1 MNQKA
6 AAAHLLA
13 KLGQTLGQPLKLE
26 AGPCPCRL
34 EGRDL
39 AFFWSEKFS
48 ALFLQADL
56 GPLDGLADP
65 VAGLESLLRANQLWN
80 GTMGGIFGLNPA
92 DGRLYYSYRLDFPVA
107 LPSGTPL
114 EDAPVEELLPA
125 LLPYILGALEAMEDR
140 LHPAAA
146 WNPDELGPVPPGGFL
161 RV

>member
-1 MNQKA
+1 MSQKA

-13 KLGQTLGQPLKLE
+13 KLGQALGRPLKLD

-34 EGRDL
+34 EGREVT
-39 AFFWSEKFS
+39 FFWSEKFS
-48 ALFLQADL
+48 ALFLQAGL
-56 GPLDGLADP
+56 GPLDGPADS
-65 VAGLESLLRANQLWN
+65 VAGLESLLRANQLWS
-80 GTMGGIFGLNPA
+80 GTMGGIFGLNPD

-140 LHPAAA
+140 LRPAAAA
-146 WNPDELGPVPPGGFL
+146 WNPDIPGPGPGLL
-161 RV
+161 RI